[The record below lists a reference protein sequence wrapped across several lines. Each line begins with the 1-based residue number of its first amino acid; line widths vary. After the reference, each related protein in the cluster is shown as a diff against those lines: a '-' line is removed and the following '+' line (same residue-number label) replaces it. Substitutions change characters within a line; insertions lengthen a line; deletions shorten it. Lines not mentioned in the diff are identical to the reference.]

1 MKRATAKVKYI
12 DYTKRV
18 IMPIRDF
25 ERDGQVVFE
34 VVVYGVD
41 PRDLAMIPG
50 GSEPM
55 LRAVTRMGLDPD
67 RYQAVIWDIPMSR
80 R

>member
-1 MKRATAKVKYI
+1 MRRRSTSVKYI

-18 IMPIRDF
+18 VMPIRDL
-25 ERDGQVVFE
+25 ERDGRVAFE

-41 PRDLAMIPG
+41 PGDLAVIPG

-55 LRAVTRMGLDPD
+55 LRAVTRMGLDPN